1 MSNPLKKIMKMKKFI
16 FSLGLIAMLLNLTNC
31 AQYEDVNPSVEVK
44 GDFELYASISRTAN
58 DGLNTVWSA
67 KDEINVF
74 HAEAGTTDY
83 LNDTPYLADAEQKQ
97 NPFVCND
104 AAAGYFLGTLHGG
117 ELDATKAYDWYA
129 FYPYSSYIKSPAND
143 DAGYRNV
150 GSASNAVQTQKG
162 NDSMAHIGGT
172 NYPMAG
178 YAKNVAAD
186 AKPSLV
192 FNHLSSLV
200 EFEVVNKLSEAITV
214 TEIAFTAEEDIVG
227 SFYINFANPAELK
240 FAGSG
245 ATYVSKTATLE
256 VSGGQA
262 IAAGQ
267 SAKFYAAIKPFTAK
281 SGSDLTIK
289 VSAKSATGTGA
300 HEQDLT
306 LKSDVVFSA
315 GKIKP
320 VKVNYTTEFEKPA
333 EGVETLITTLA
344 NSNIAALTGGTGYAD
359 YKITDD
365 NGFVYNV
372 HAIVNKHSK
381 ATAKYKF
388 MQIKSGSDFYIQ
400 IPNVGTAITKIEM
413 VVSNANN
420 PMTGGGNSAKLYFSS
435 TKNTSNAVANGT
447 GASSV
452 TLSMPNNTLTGGY
465 ILAGAAVR
473 VWEIKIY
480 GISNGETPD
489 TPDTPATPELTV
501 TSETVAVV
509 AAGGN
514 AEFGYNVVNPAEG
527 VSVSASTDATWI
539 SNFVYTTA
547 NKVSFTVAE
556 NTATEAREAI
566 ITLSYTGAESK
577 TVTVKQ
583 AAASQGGDTPATKS
597 WVRVTSTD
605 MILSGGTFIIG
616 YEATAKSGKLVPM
629 RSDKSGAT
637 TSANGFHYSG
647 TAVGTTTSN
656 SSTID
661 MNTITDTSA
670 YEFTISASTTVSG
683 AVNIKRPDGNYIG
696 NSNSKNTA
704 KLYTSVSAS
713 TAYGVTIGANDV
725 VTLSCAAATGYPTLQ
740 YNTGSPRFANYNKTQ
755 KNLVLYKLQ

>member
-74 HAEAGTTDY
+74 HAEAGTTNY
-83 LNDTPYLADAEQKQ
+83 LNDTPYLADATQQQ

-162 NDSMAHIGGT
+162 NDSMAHIGGE

-245 ATYVSKTATLE
+245 ATYVSNTATLV
-256 VSGGQA
+256 VSEGQA

-289 VSAKSATGTGA
+289 VSAKSVTGTGA

-315 GKIKP
+315 GKIKN
-320 VKVNYTTEFEKPA
+320 VKVNYTTVIEKPVVE
-333 EGVETLITTLA
+333 EGEVTATLSFASTAQRTSYSTSEQVWEQNGIKLVNKKGSSTTNVGNYSNPARFYKNSSIEITA
-344 NSNIAALTGGTGYAD
+344 PGKISKIVFDSAAAASSNNYPDFLNTAISSVSGVTVSISGDKVTATFSTPVDKFSFTASAGQVRLDALTVTY
-359 YKITDD
+359 I
-365 NGFVYNV
+365 
-372 HAIVNKHSK
+372 
-381 ATAKYKF
+381 
-388 MQIKSGSDFYIQ
+388 SG
-400 IPNVGTAITKIEM
+400 
-413 VVSNANN
+413 
-420 PMTGGGNSAKLYFSS
+420 
-435 TKNTSNAVANGT
+435 
-447 GASSV
+447 
-452 TLSMPNNTLTGGY
+452 
-465 ILAGAAVR
+465 
-473 VWEIKIY
+473 
-480 GISNGETPD
+480 GETPD
-489 TPDTPATPELTV
+489 TPDTPATPVLSINPTTLSFE
-501 TSETVAVV
+501 

-514 AEFGYNVVNPAEG
+514 KDVTCTIENEVSGVNVTATEDVDWLSTSVNG
-527 VSVSASTDATWI
+527 KVVTVTAT
-539 SNFVYTTA
+539 
-547 NKVSFTVAE
+547 E
-556 NTATEAREAI
+556 NTATETRTATVTIAYE
-566 ITLSYTGAESK
+566 GAESK
-577 TVTVKQ
+577 TVTVSQ
-583 AAASQGGDTPATKS
+583 AAAEQGGNQGGEEPAEKAWTLVKSASELAVGDQIIIAAKDSNYALSTEQKSNNRGQAAITKSGDILVDPSSSVQIITLEAGSVSGGFAFKAGSAGYLYAASSSKNYLKTQATKNENGS
-597 WVRVTSTD
+597 WS
-605 MILSGGTFIIG
+605 IAI
-616 YEATAKSGKLVPM
+616 
-629 RSDKSGAT
+629 
-637 TSANGFHYSG
+637 
-647 TAVGTTTSN
+647 TTTGVATIKAQGSN
-656 SSTID
+656 TRNWLRYNSQSSIFACY
-661 MNTITDTSA
+661 S
-670 YEFTISASTTVSG
+670 SG
-683 AVNIKRPDGNYIG
+683 QA
-696 NSNSKNTA
+696 
-704 KLYTSVSAS
+704 
-713 TAYGVTIGANDV
+713 DV
-725 VTLSCAAATGYPTLQ
+725 AI
-740 YNTGSPRFANYNKTQ
+740 
-755 KNLVLYKLQ
+755 YKLQ

>member
-58 DGLNTVWSA
+58 DGINTVWSA

-74 HAEAGTTDY
+74 HAEAGTTNY

-117 ELDATKAYDWYA
+117 ELDVTKAYDWYA

-162 NDSMAHIGGT
+162 NDSMAHIGGE

-245 ATYVSKTATLE
+245 ATYVSNTATLV

-267 SAKFYAAIKPFTAK
+267 SAKFYAAIKPFTAAA
-281 SGSDLTIK
+281 GSDLTIK
-289 VSAKSATGTGA
+289 VSAKSVTGTGA

-320 VKVNYTTEFEKPA
+320 VKVNYTTVIEKPEVG
-333 EGVETLITTLA
+333 EGEEVTATLSFANKAQRTTFTTSQQVWEQNGIVFTNNKGA
-344 NSNIAALTGGTGYAD
+344 STSNVADYAAPARCYKSSSIEVTAPGKISNIVFDANNTTYASALKTSFGTVSGATVSVSSDKVTITYSTPVDKVSIAKLSEQVRLDALTVIY
-359 YKITDD
+359 I
-365 NGFVYNV
+365 
-372 HAIVNKHSK
+372 
-381 ATAKYKF
+381 
-388 MQIKSGSDFYIQ
+388 SG
-400 IPNVGTAITKIEM
+400 
-413 VVSNANN
+413 
-420 PMTGGGNSAKLYFSS
+420 
-435 TKNTSNAVANGT
+435 
-447 GASSV
+447 
-452 TLSMPNNTLTGGY
+452 
-465 ILAGAAVR
+465 
-473 VWEIKIY
+473 
-480 GISNGETPD
+480 GETPD
-489 TPDTPATPELTV
+489 TPDTPATPVLSVDPTTLEFGAAAGSKTVACTIENEVSGVELTATPSASWVSASVNGKTITITADENTASEDRTATV
-501 TSETVAVV
+501 TIAYEGAESETVTVNQAGATASGGEDITLEFSTITNKCSSYATTWKQTCGNYTWSIVNFNNNNAGWKYIKCGSKNNASIASINTSFSIPWPVSNVTVTVDAVTTSKVNSTYLQV
-509 AAGGN
+509 ATDAN
-514 AEFGYNVVNPAEG
+514 FTNIVEK
-527 VSVSASTDATWI
+527 VSVSIKTGSVVYNI
-539 SNFVYTTA
+539 SNPGANYYYKLVYDCQKGSSNGLVTVSKVVYTA
-547 NKVSFTVAE
+547 
-556 NTATEAREAI
+556 
-566 ITLSYTGAESK
+566 
-577 TVTVKQ
+577 Q
-583 AAASQGGDTPATKS
+583 
-597 WVRVTSTD
+597 
-605 MILSGGTFIIG
+605 
-616 YEATAKSGKLVPM
+616 
-629 RSDKSGAT
+629 
-637 TSANGFHYSG
+637 
-647 TAVGTTTSN
+647 
-656 SSTID
+656 
-661 MNTITDTSA
+661 
-670 YEFTISASTTVSG
+670 
-683 AVNIKRPDGNYIG
+683 
-696 NSNSKNTA
+696 
-704 KLYTSVSAS
+704 
-713 TAYGVTIGANDV
+713 
-725 VTLSCAAATGYPTLQ
+725 
-740 YNTGSPRFANYNKTQ
+740 
-755 KNLVLYKLQ
+755 

>member
-74 HAEAGTTDY
+74 HAEAGTTNY

-162 NDSMAHIGGT
+162 NDSMAHIGGE

-186 AKPSLV
+186 AKPNLV

-245 ATYVSKTATLE
+245 ATYVSNTATLV
-256 VSGGQA
+256 VSEGQA

-320 VKVNYTTEFEKPA
+320 VKVNYTTVIEKPEVG
-333 EGVETLITTLA
+333 EGEEVTATLSFANKAQRTTFTTSQQVWEQNGIVFTNNKGA
-344 NSNIAALTGGTGYAD
+344 STSNVADYAAPARCYKSSSIEVTAPGKISNIVFDANNTTYASALKTSFGTVSGATVSVSSDKVTITYSTPVDKVSIAKLSEQVRLDALTVIY
-359 YKITDD
+359 I
-365 NGFVYNV
+365 
-372 HAIVNKHSK
+372 
-381 ATAKYKF
+381 
-388 MQIKSGSDFYIQ
+388 SG
-400 IPNVGTAITKIEM
+400 
-413 VVSNANN
+413 
-420 PMTGGGNSAKLYFSS
+420 
-435 TKNTSNAVANGT
+435 
-447 GASSV
+447 
-452 TLSMPNNTLTGGY
+452 
-465 ILAGAAVR
+465 
-473 VWEIKIY
+473 
-480 GISNGETPD
+480 GETPD
-489 TPDTPATPELTV
+489 TPDTPATPVLSVDPTTLEFGAAAG
-501 TSETVAVV
+501 SKTVACTIENEVSGV
-509 AAGGN
+509 
-514 AEFGYNVVNPAEG
+514 NV
-527 VSVSASTDATWI
+527 
-539 SNFVYTTA
+539 
-547 NKVSFTVAE
+547 
-556 NTATEAREAI
+556 TATEDVDWLSTSVSGKTVT
-566 ITLSYTGAESK
+566 ITATENTGAERTATVTIAYEGAESK

-583 AAASQGGDTPATKS
+583 AAASQGGDEPAEKAWTLVKSVSDLAVGDQIIIAAKDANFAISTTQNSNNRAQTAITKS
-597 WVRVTSTD
+597 
-605 MILSGGTFIIG
+605 
-616 YEATAKSGKLVPM
+616 
-629 RSDKSGAT
+629 SDKKTLSTPSSSVQILTLQAGKKDGSFAFYTGKGYLYAASSSKNYLKTET
-637 TSANGFHYSG
+637 TLSD
-647 TAVGTTTSN
+647 N
-656 SSTID
+656 SSWSISITTAGVATIKAQGS
-661 MNTITDTSA
+661 NTRNWLR
-670 YEFTISASTTVSG
+670 Y
-683 AVNIKRPDGNYIG
+683 
-696 NSNSKNTA
+696 NSSNNPPIFSC
-704 KLYTSVSAS
+704 YTSGQ
-713 TAYGVTIGANDV
+713 TDV
-725 VTLSCAAATGYPTLQ
+725 VI
-740 YNTGSPRFANYNKTQ
+740 
-755 KNLVLYKLQ
+755 YKLQ